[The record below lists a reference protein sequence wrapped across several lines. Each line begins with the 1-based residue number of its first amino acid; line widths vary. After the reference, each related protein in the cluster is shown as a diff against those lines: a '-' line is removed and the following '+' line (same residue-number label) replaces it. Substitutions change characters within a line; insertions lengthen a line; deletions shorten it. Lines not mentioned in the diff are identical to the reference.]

1 MNRSLH
7 HQYSDTILDTMR
19 QTGDPAADKVVEYL
33 FKNRET
39 AALNTIFR
47 ELIYNRSLHTASL
60 PGPVKA
66 YFEEEAQLPVWA
78 QPSQMKMGAQ
88 FFQKYG
94 ESILSLLGFLSLPY
108 CYAAADGAQVLVLS
122 KKIYEDPR
130 QRLLETGQ
138 FVLDVMD
145 PKAFEPEGKGFTSI
159 LKVRLMHATVRY
171 HLSKSDRWNP
181 DWGLP
186 VNQED
191 MGGTNGSFSWLSLR
205 GLRKA
210 DILFDKRL
218 GDAYLHL
225 WNVIGHL
232 MGVRKELLPE
242 NGKAAFWLDK
252 RIKERHFRKSEA
264 GVVLTQSLLRFF
276 RENTENRFPEGF
288 IESYM
293 RYLLGDDVAD
303 MLEVPPSNWT
313 RALISPLKWSN
324 LWQSVRQSRSGDTK
338 GYILEELHRE
348 HSQNPVLFAL
358 PLQFK
363 PPTTAK

>member
-1 MNRSLH
+1 MKISLH
-7 HQYSDTILDTMR
+7 QQYSDAFLDRMR
-19 QTGDPAADKVVEYL
+19 ETGDPAADRVVAYL
-33 FKNRET
+33 FENRET

-47 ELIYNRSLHTASL
+47 QLIYNHSLLTTPL
-60 PGPVKA
+60 PSVVKA
-66 YFEEEAQLPVWA
+66 YFEEEAQLPTWA
-78 QPSQMKMGAQ
+78 QPSLMQRGAK
-88 FFQKYG
+88 FFQKHG

-122 KKIYEDPR
+122 KKIYDDPR

-138 FVLDVMD
+138 FVLDVMAPD
-145 PKAFEPEGKGFTSI
+145 AFEPQGKGFTSI

-171 HLSKSDRWNP
+171 HLSKSERWNP
-181 DWGLP
+181 GWGLP

-210 DILFDKRL
+210 DVLFDTRAAE
-218 GDAYLHL
+218 AYLHL
-225 WNVIGHL
+225 WNVIGNL
-232 MGVRKELLPE
+232 MGVEEDLLPE

-276 RENTENRFPEGF
+276 QENTGNRFPGGF

-293 RYLLGDDVAD
+293 RYLLGEEVAD
-303 MLEVPPSNWT
+303 MLEIPPSNWT
-313 RALISPLKWSN
+313 RVLINTIKWSN
-324 LWQSVRQSRSGDTK
+324 LWQSVRQGSASEGR
-338 GYILEELHRE
+338 GYIVEELQRE
-348 HSQNPVLFAL
+348 HSQNPVLFSL

-363 PPTTAK
+363 QPKS